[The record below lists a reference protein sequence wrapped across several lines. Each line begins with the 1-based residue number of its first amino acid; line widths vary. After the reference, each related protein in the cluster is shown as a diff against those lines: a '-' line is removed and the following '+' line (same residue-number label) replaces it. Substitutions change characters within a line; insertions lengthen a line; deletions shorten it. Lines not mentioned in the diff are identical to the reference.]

1 MSASL
6 RVRRFVA
13 RGLVDTGAVVA
24 LVNRADRHHA
34 AAVDWFHHFRGQ
46 LLTTEAVIT
55 ETAYVLVASPTHQ
68 RAALVWFERARA
80 AGLLKVEPV
89 VDYAAL
95 ARIIAQYASLPCDY
109 ADASLIALAERSG
122 VTAIATIDQRDF
134 SVYRLRGRRRFRIL
148 LGQ

>member
-1 MSASL
+1 
-6 RVRRFVA
+6 VA
-13 RGLVDTGAVVA
+13 RALVDTGAVVA

-34 AAVDWFHHFRGQ
+34 TAVEWFQRFRGE

-55 ETAYVLVASPTHQ
+55 ETAYVLAASPAHQ
-68 RAALVWFERARA
+68 RAALLWFERARG

-89 VDYAAL
+89 ADYAAL

-109 ADASLIALAERSG
+109 ADASLIALAEHAG

-134 SVYRLRGRRRFRIL
+134 SVYRLRGRKRFRIL
-148 LGQ
+148 LGTA